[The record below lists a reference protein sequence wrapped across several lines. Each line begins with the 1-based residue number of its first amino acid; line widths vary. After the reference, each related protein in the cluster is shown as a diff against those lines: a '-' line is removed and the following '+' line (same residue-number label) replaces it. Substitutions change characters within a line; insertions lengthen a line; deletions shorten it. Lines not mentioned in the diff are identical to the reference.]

1 MIMMSTEYS
10 YFCSQDEL
18 MNELEEL
25 EQEGL
30 DEDLLQIGGT
40 TSLPNVPSTE
50 LPAAPGRVN
59 SNIIKNCH
67 KKMFPLNPFLP
78 VSANWHFM

>member
-50 LPAAPGRVN
+50 LPAAPGKFWVTW
-59 SNIIKNCH
+59 IELAFAH
-67 KKMFPLNPFLP
+67 MFPLTSSNVPT
-78 VSANWHFM
+78 